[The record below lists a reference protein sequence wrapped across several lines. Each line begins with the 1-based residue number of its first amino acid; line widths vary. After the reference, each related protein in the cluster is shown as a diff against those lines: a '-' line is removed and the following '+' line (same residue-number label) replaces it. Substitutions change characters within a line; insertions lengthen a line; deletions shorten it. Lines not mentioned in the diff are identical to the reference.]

1 MGILSNMKM
10 NTNDQKYDLML
21 IIIFIFIMVNS
32 IFNADKKGLLWAIT
46 VSSYLIS
53 TKLLKTNNTKL
64 LAYESILFLIGS
76 IILFLSTF
84 TDLIGD
90 ISPVT
95 IIIYIMLYLPV
106 IFLKMK
112 LKDNK
117 IND

>member
-1 MGILSNMKM
+1 MKI
-10 NTNDQKYDLML
+10 NDQKYYLML
-21 IIIFIFIMVNS
+21 IIFFIVIIVISF
-32 IFNADKKGLLWAIT
+32 FNADKKGLLWAIT
-46 VSSYLIS
+46 VSLYLMS

-64 LAYESILFLIGS
+64 LTYESILFLIGS

-84 TDLIGD
+84 TDVIGD
-90 ISPVT
+90 ISPIT